1 MAKIYMAT
9 GTRIARMAS
18 QSTVLDKAA
27 ESVRKKAEA
36 IAKRSVRTGKYSG
49 NFTTNIAPAPG
60 GVIDRYVYND
70 HPAAL
75 FVEFG
80 HFARKADGSEGQWVP
95 GKFPL
100 LRAIGQVG

>member
-18 QSTVLDKAA
+18 ESTVLDQAA
-27 ESVRKKAEA
+27 MEVRQKAEA
-36 IAKRSVRTGKYSG
+36 IAKQHVRTGKYSG
-49 NFTTNIAPAPG
+49 NFRVGTAPG
-60 GVIDRYVYND
+60 TNGVIDRYVYND

-75 FVEFG
+75 FVEYG
-80 HFARKADGSEGQWVP
+80 HFAHRKDGAEGQWVP